1 MQPYDVIVLGS
12 GNAGLCAALSACDQG
27 ARVALLERAPQEQR
41 GGNSA
46 HTGGAFRVAYRG
58 VDDLRR
64 LMPDLL
70 DSEVQNSDF
79 GAYSQDDFFAE
90 LASMSQYRS
99 DPEVLDTVV
108 SQSLE
113 TLHWMTGKG
122 VRFMPIYGRQA
133 FMVEGKY
140 RFWGG
145 LTIEVSGGG
154 LGLVDALFRRVE
166 KEAVEVFYG

>member
-1 MQPYDVIVLGS
+1 MQSYDVIVLGS
-12 GNAGLCAALSACDQG
+12 GNAGLCAALSASESG
-27 ARVALLERAPQEQR
+27 ARVALLERAPHEQR

-46 HTGGAFRVAYRG
+46 HTGGAFRVAYQG

-64 LMPDLL
+64 LMPDLME
-70 DSEVQNSDF
+70 SEVQNSDF
-79 GAYSQDDFFAE
+79 GTYSQDDFFGE
-90 LASMSQYRS
+90 LAAMSQYRS

-108 SQSLE
+108 SKSLE

-133 FMVEGKY
+133 FKVDGKY

-145 LTIEVSGGG
+145 L
-154 LGLVDALFRRVE
+154 DH
-166 KEAVEVFYG
+166 